1 MPVAETDLLSVV
13 VQKKSCVK
21 AASTTAAMG
30 KRKAA
35 GLLRGY
41 STTFSCGGFSANPNG
56 PIHHQRFAGI
66 VRYAGDITA
75 DCCTSAALR
84 LRPHHAAAFAIARL
98 FRICKTAFGN
108 LETLRSEPL
117 RPSRG
122 MSAPHST
129 NSRRWRLINQS
140 RLDRVS
146 KNGPA

>member
-66 VRYAGDITA
+66 VRYAGDITP
-75 DCCTSAALR
+75 TAAL
-84 LRPHHAAAFAIARL
+84 LRRFDCARIT
-98 FRICKTAFGN
+98 RIQ
-108 LETLRSEPL
+108 R
-117 RPSRG
+117 
-122 MSAPHST
+122 
-129 NSRRWRLINQS
+129 
-140 RLDRVS
+140 
-146 KNGPA
+146 